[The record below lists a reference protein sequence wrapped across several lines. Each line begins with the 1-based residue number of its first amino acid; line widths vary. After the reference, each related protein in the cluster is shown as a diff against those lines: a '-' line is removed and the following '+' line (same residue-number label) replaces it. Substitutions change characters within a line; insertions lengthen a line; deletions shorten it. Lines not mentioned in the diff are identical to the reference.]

1 MKVMS
6 DMAQASAAAL
16 REKFIGGMS
25 HAAST
30 VNVVTTDGRAGRG
43 GMTVSAMAS
52 VSADT
57 PRPTLLICVHHQ
69 SPVAQQIIENGVF
82 VVNVLKDDQAYI
94 SDTFAGRFKDQLSD
108 KFDCCEWVK
117 MRSGAPRVR
126 DPLVGFDCKVVSA
139 DRVGTHHVFFGEVDD
154 VFIADQG
161 SPLIY
166 ARRGYGA
173 AKRIEAPVSVS
184 AGKAA
189 RDRTLKVGCFHSF
202 APILLPGMIRR
213 MNEAEPGVAV
223 ELVEGDERRVN
234 EALMAG
240 EADVALLY
248 EQGLGDGLAAEALTE
263 LTPYVLL
270 AQDHPLAALS
280 EISARDLEGH
290 AMIVLGAPPSSDYF
304 LSLLSDAGVTPQI
317 AYRSDSYE
325 MVRGLVGQGLG
336 FALMATRPASTMS
349 YDGSL
354 LVTRPLAGA
363 AQPSRV
369 MLATRRGAQLSEQ
382 AARFVWFCRDYF
394 DLHDKSDAGAR
405 SGV

>member
-1 MKVMS
+1 
-6 DMAQASAAAL
+6 MAQASAAAL

-94 SDTFAGRFKDQLSD
+94 SDAFAGRFKDQLTD
-108 KFDCCEWVK
+108 KFDCCEWAT
-117 MRSGAPRVR
+117 MRSGAPRVC

-184 AGKAA
+184 AGQAA
-189 RDRTLKVGCFHSF
+189 RGRVLKIGCFHSF
-202 APILLPGMIRR
+202 APILLPDMIRR
-213 MNEAEPGVAV
+213 MNVAEPGVQV
-223 ELVEGDERRVN
+223 ELIEGDQRRVN

-248 EQGLGDGLAAEALTE
+248 EQGLGDGLDAEALTE
-263 LTPYVLL
+263 LNPYVLL
-270 AQDHPLAALS
+270 AQDHPLASLS
-280 EISARDLEGH
+280 EISARDLDGH
-290 AMIVLGAPPSSDYF
+290 AMILFGAPPSSDYF
-304 LSLLSDAGVTPQI
+304 LSILSDAGVQPQV

-336 FALMATRPASTMS
+336 FALMATRPAGTMS

-354 LVTRPLAGA
+354 LVTRPLTGA
-363 AQPSRV
+363 ARPSRV
-369 MLATRRGAQLSEQ
+369 MLATRRGARLSDQ
-382 AARFVWFCRDYF
+382 AERFVWFCRDFF
-394 DLHDKSDAGAR
+394 DLHG
-405 SGV
+405 